1 MRGRQQ
7 QTVRRNAQYYK
18 PILNQFN
25 IGRWI
30 WIFDPRIIPGSCD
43 KLRSYWAEPY
53 KIVRFMAPAL
63 AEVIAV
69 YEQGKPRIVNLD
81 ILQEFRVE
89 INVPLVTPL
98 TPHFK
103 EGMR

>member
-1 MRGRQQ
+1 
-7 QTVRRNAQYYK
+7 
-18 PILNQFN
+18 
-25 IGRWI
+25 
-30 WIFDPRIIPGSCD
+30 
-43 KLRSYWAEPY
+43 
-53 KIVRFMAPAL
+53 MAPAL